1 MQQTGLGNGG
11 DLPYRQAL
19 DCYVLAIKNMAQ
31 YAVELDESFTPA
43 HRLHLKGLADEV
55 ACGEAEVLDESR
67 ATLRSLLRDYRD
79 KASQY
84 LNKLRQELAHTA
96 NALQDIFN
104 TLSQAEGDSETRLR
118 QAVKLLREIAAADSL
133 DAVRSK
139 LVTATENIEQNAE
152 NIRKQHQLTV
162 SQFLVEIRSLHQRI
176 ECLENAAALDAL
188 THLFNR
194 AEMEKR
200 ILDAWDGG
208 FLLLLRVDGI
218 RRAATEYGR
227 DVSHELAG
235 AFTRR
240 LRNCVADGVVCGRWS
255 EEEFISIGPPAD
267 AATLKPQFI
276 EEHLS
281 GKYVCLQGSKT
292 VHPSLRLEVRV
303 VERPPGRDAEAAFA
317 EVREFFKE

>member
-1 MQQTGLGNGG
+1 
-11 DLPYRQAL
+11 
-19 DCYVLAIKNMAQ
+19 
-31 YAVELDESFTPA
+31 
-43 HRLHLKGLADEV
+43 
-55 ACGEAEVLDESR
+55 
-67 ATLRSLLRDYRD
+67 
-79 KASQY
+79 
-84 LNKLRQELAHTA
+84 
-96 NALQDIFN
+96 
-104 TLSQAEGDSETRLR
+104 
-118 QAVKLLREIAAADSL
+118 
-133 DAVRSK
+133 
-139 LVTATENIEQNAE
+139 
-152 NIRKQHQLTV
+152 LTV

-317 EVREFFKE
+317 EVRRVFQGVEPWPHGRYIRLRGSTSIMSAVAPHLCSKAKQRIRWRSALSVLRLAALIRNW